1 MEKIKKGDSVQVI
14 TGKEKGKIGIVLES
28 LDKGNYYIIEGVNMQ
43 TKTKKRNPQT
53 GDEGGFVK
61 KEARIHRSNVA
72 FYDVGAKKHA
82 KIGIRVLPDGNKI
95 RYNKASNETVEKQ

>member
-1 MEKIKKGDSVQVI
+1 MQVI
-14 TGKEKGKIGIVLES
+14 TGKEKGKVGIVLKS
-28 LDKGNYYIIEGVNMQ
+28 LDNGDYYIIEGVNMQ

-53 GDEGGFVK
+53 GDEGGFIK

-72 FYDVGAKKHA
+72 FYDVKAKKHA

-95 RYNKASNETVEKQ
+95 RYNKASNETVEK